1 MIIITIYCFLLL
13 LLFTKNVNSINI
25 NALAFKYVD
34 ENQFIS
40 PLIDKFNIFSDK
52 YDLGVTVTLDL
63 YKSNNSTKFINNH
76 SSIIE
81 SFLQEK
87 DTTYDLIFYDNV
99 YSQRLGSYLLNLK
112 KYLSKDLI
120 DLYNNDIILQS
131 CICEDKLV
139 GLPVYI
145 EYSVLCSNMKLLNK
159 YSKRI
164 PKTWDELLYT
174 SKYILDKEKEYND
187 KLKGYN
193 GFFVDYEMGSC
204 SIYEYLYSCRD
215 SKKDSF
221 QEISND
227 SMLKA
232 LEMLKRIKN
241 EISSD
246 ELFKSSVNYND
257 KLVMEGNILFYNSY
271 YGCPINQNYEQS
283 PLPGATEDLT
293 GTYIGG
299 YNIGIN
305 RYISKNKINAA
316 IIVLQYL
323 TSIVEQKNLIMNN
336 SVFSGIN
343 SLYND
348 KEICHS
354 VDCQFYKK
362 LQFVGRPSYRHNNY
376 DHYSK
381 VYREHIYEFLYG
393 DKSASEVLDDINEIT
408 KIHYITFNNSD
419 KSQDSMFLGFIFAQI
434 LLISLYIM
442 IFLSIFLFINKFEN
456 YFYFLNKRFWLLTI
470 LGSILILCAG
480 ITEIGPKMKYKCDI
494 KLICICIGYSF
505 IFLPILYI
513 LIAYYPR
520 CTILTKWARRHKI
533 LFLFFLII
541 PDLLTFFSI
550 FKSNSAI
557 KEIKV
562 DNGKYYEI
570 CKFIRNSPYLI
581 ITLIVTKLVI
591 LFVMTIFIYR
601 ERKSY
606 SKSDDF
612 RLLIIHTIINIV
624 YTVIFLGIHFITFNN
639 YRIYFVV
646 QEVLI
651 ILFSVTNYILIYGIR
666 IIWIWTKK
674 GNTQISLLNRNNS
687 RKSTNTDNDKSSLIS
702 GRSTYSRRLA
712 HRCPT
717 LDSLNSR
724 LSSSFDN
731 SSFYRPH
738 TASGSPYG
746 STECLKQPAPNE
758 NLKQTENNPK
768 RLSLLQM
775 SQLCHNS
782 KTVVNGS
789 YSNLNGSNSNLNN
802 ISINIPKN

>member
-1 MIIITIYCFLLL
+1 L

-25 NALAFKYVD
+25 NALAFKYID
-34 ENQFIS
+34 ENQFLS
-40 PLIDKFNIFSDK
+40 PLIHEFNKYSNK
-52 YDLGVTVTLDL
+52 YDLDITVTLDL
-63 YKSNNSTKFINNH
+63 YKSNNSTKFVNNH

-99 YSQRLGSYLLNLK
+99 YSQKLGTHLLNLK
-112 KYLSKDLI
+112 KYISKDLI
-120 DLYNNDIILQS
+120 DLYNSEIISQS
-131 CICEDKLV
+131 CVWEDKLV

-174 SKYILDKEKEYND
+174 SKYILDKEKENND

-193 GFFVDYEMGSC
+193 GFFVDNEMGSC

-215 SKKDSF
+215 SKNDSF
-221 QEISND
+221 QEINND
-227 SMLKA
+227 SNLKA

-241 EISSD
+241 ELASD
-246 ELFKSSVNYND
+246 ELFKSSVDYND
-257 KLVMEGNILFYNSY
+257 KLAMEDNILFYNSY
-271 YGCPINQNYEQS
+271 YGCPTNQTYEQS
-283 PLPGATEDLT
+283 PLPGATEDIS

-305 RYISKNKINAA
+305 RYISKNNINAA
-316 IIVLQYL
+316 IQVLKFI
-323 TSIVEQKNLIMNN
+323 TSKREQRDLIINN
-336 SVFSGIN
+336 GILSGIY

-348 KEICHS
+348 KEICQN

-376 DHYSK
+376 DYYSK
-381 VYREHIYEFLYG
+381 VFREYIYEFLYG
-393 DKSASEVLDDINEIT
+393 DESASEVLDKINEIT
-408 KIHYITFNNSD
+408 KIHYVTFNNND
-419 KSQDSMFLGFIFAQI
+419 KSQDGMFLGFLFAQI
-434 LLISLYIM
+434 ILISLYIM
-442 IFLSIFLFINKFEN
+442 IFLSIFLFINKFGN

-470 LGSILILCAG
+470 TGSMLILCAG
-480 ITEIGPKMKYKCDI
+480 LTEIGPKKRYKCDI
-494 KLICICIGYSF
+494 KLICICIGCSF
-505 IFLPILYI
+505 IFLPVLYV
-513 LIAYYPR
+513 LIANYPR
-520 CTILTKWARRHKI
+520 NTVLTKWARRHKI
-533 LFLFFLII
+533 IFLLLLIT

-550 FKSNSAI
+550 FRSNSAI
-557 KEIKV
+557 REIKV

-570 CKFIRNSPYLI
+570 CKFIRDSPYII

-591 LFVMTIFIYR
+591 LFVMAILILK
-601 ERKSY
+601 ERKTY

-612 RLLIIHTIINIV
+612 RLLILNTITNII
-624 YTVIFLGIHFITFNN
+624 YMIIFFEIHFITFNS
-639 YRIYFVV
+639 YRVYFVV
-646 QEVLI
+646 QEILI
-651 ILFSVTNYILIYGIR
+651 ILFSLTNYIFLYGFR
-666 IIWIWTKK
+666 IFWIWTKK
-674 GNTQISLLNRNNS
+674 SIAQVSLYRNSS
-687 RKSTNTDNDKSSLIS
+687 RKSANTDNDKSSLIS

-724 LSSSFDN
+724 LSNSFDN

-746 STECLKQPAPNE
+746 STECLKQQTTSE

-782 KTVVNGS
+782 KAVVVNGS
-789 YSNLNGSNSNLNN
+789 HSNLNG
-802 ISINIPKN
+802 